1 VLKKTGIVAAAI
13 AASLLAVTPL
23 AFAGGTDSDKKS
35 DSKDSD
41 DDNSKADDDNGDDD
55 DDNGG
60 DDDDDDENG
69 DDGDDDENGDDG
81 GDDEN
86 GDDEN
91 GDDAPATINKDNN
104 STDCDFVQATG
115 DTNGTQTG
123 GNAGLLGV
131 VNLAANLVAPIS
143 AQAPLLNCN
152 NLELEDTVDVLTIN
166 PSSDT
171 AEIDG

>member
-1 VLKKTGIVAAAI
+1 MLKKTGIVAAAI

-41 DDNSKADDDNGDDD
+41 DDNSKADDDDSDDDGDDDNGDDDNGDDDNGDDD
-55 DDNGG
+55 DD
-60 DDDDDDENG
+60 D
-69 DDGDDDENGDDG
+69 
-81 GDDEN
+81 
-86 GDDEN
+86 N

-166 PSSDT
+166 PSND
-171 AEIDG
+171 AAVIDD